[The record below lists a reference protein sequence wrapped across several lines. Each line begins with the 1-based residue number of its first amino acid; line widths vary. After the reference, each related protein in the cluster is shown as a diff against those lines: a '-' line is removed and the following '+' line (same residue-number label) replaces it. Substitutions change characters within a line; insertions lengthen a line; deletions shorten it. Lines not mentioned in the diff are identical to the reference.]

1 MNLCAVIL
9 LNSLALVSVCTS
21 LNGGEEEVLTNFSIK
36 KNYVTFR
43 NISRAKRGSDVMS
56 LCSNVEFKSKEVPCS
71 VNGNYELQKKIGA
84 GGCGAVY
91 MGYANI
97 ENRNVAIKIAEE
109 IAEACITVK
118 TEAQVYKDL
127 FFSNVGPKEA
137 ASGDIPAKEIVGI
150 PQVFWI
156 GKRWLWNKETYHIL
170 VMETLGPDLNQL
182 FHKHRKHFSNKT
194 VLMLAEQFLNRIE
207 LLHDEGYIHR
217 DIKPENFLMGLGE
230 SKDTVYLADF
240 GLAEKHNEVYK
251 EKDGFLGT
259 PVYASMNTHLGISQS
274 RRDDMESIGYVLMF
288 FQSGS
293 LPWYKYYTKDLKTIG
308 KMKKRI
314 AVEDLCKECHEEF
327 HIYLHYCRGL
337 RFDENPDYEY
347 LRKLFKKLFYRLG
360 HQYDWKFDWTLEA
373 LQNTELKERHSS
385 WNTGPFDGSE

>member
-21 LNGGEEEVLTNFSIK
+21 LNGREEEVLTNFSIK

-127 FFSNVGPKEA
+127 FFQMLVPK
-137 ASGDIPAKEIVGI
+137 KQLLEIY
-150 PQVFWI
+150 QQE
-156 GKRWLWNKETYHIL
+156 RLL
-170 VMETLGPDLNQL
+170 VS
-182 FHKHRKHFSNKT
+182 HKF
-194 VLMLAEQFLNRIE
+194 
-207 LLHDEGYIHR
+207 
-217 DIKPENFLMGLGE
+217 
-230 SKDTVYLADF
+230 F
-240 GLAEKHNEVYK
+240 GLAR
-251 EKDGFLGT
+251 DGYGTKRPIIFL
-259 PVYASMNTHLGISQS
+259 
-274 RRDDMESIGYVLMF
+274 
-288 FQSGS
+288 
-293 LPWYKYYTKDLKTIG
+293 
-308 KMKKRI
+308 
-314 AVEDLCKECHEEF
+314 
-327 HIYLHYCRGL
+327 
-337 RFDENPDYEY
+337 
-347 LRKLFKKLFYRLG
+347 
-360 HQYDWKFDWTLEA
+360 
-373 LQNTELKERHSS
+373 
-385 WNTGPFDGSE
+385 